1 MGDRRRFADAVDE
14 CFARGVKGGRKAGD
28 WKHIEPT
35 EVNYSLYQEKVRSHL
50 TRFDITGDPAHLAAV
65 ACNAEILWEMAFREG
80 ESNRYVGWELCD
92 RCGAASTQLTHGSWT
107 NAGPDPGNDFYVC
120 PNCSVYLEQAR

>member
-14 CFARGVKGGRKAGD
+14 CFARGVKDGRKAGD

-35 EVNYSLYQEKVRSHL
+35 EVNYALYQEKVRSHL

-65 ACNAEILWEMAFREG
+65 ACNAEILWEMAVRDHGTVEIAA
-80 ESNRYVGWELCD
+80 NACCD
-92 RCGAASTQLTHGSWT
+92 RCESKTGLLKSVTYYSPKGVGCVFLMCEA
-107 NAGPDPGNDFYVC
+107 
-120 PNCSVYLEQAR
+120 CSEH

>member
-14 CFARGVKGGRKAGD
+14 CFAKGVKDGRKAGD

-35 EVNYSLYQEKVRSHL
+35 EQNYGLYQEKVRSHL

-65 ACNAEILWEMAFREG
+65 ACNAEILWEMAQRDSRVHGVCGDAHVYQCDDCMGYAPNLFYG
-80 ESNRYVGWELCD
+80 DGRYLCKG
-92 RCGAASTQLTHGSWT
+92 C
-107 NAGPDPGNDFYVC
+107 YVD
-120 PNCSVYLEQAR
+120 EH